1 MAYKP
6 KLTLKTALKNYLD
19 TKEGWTIKGDLA
31 KYAESLGF
39 YGETAGR
46 RLRELAKEG
55 LILTDY
61 EQGKRSRE
69 LVWYK
74 HI

>member
-1 MAYKP
+1 MPYKP
-6 KLTLKTALKNYLD
+6 KITLKTALKNYLD
-19 TKEGWTIKGDLA
+19 TREGWIIKGDLA

-46 RLRELAKEG
+46 ILRKMHEEG